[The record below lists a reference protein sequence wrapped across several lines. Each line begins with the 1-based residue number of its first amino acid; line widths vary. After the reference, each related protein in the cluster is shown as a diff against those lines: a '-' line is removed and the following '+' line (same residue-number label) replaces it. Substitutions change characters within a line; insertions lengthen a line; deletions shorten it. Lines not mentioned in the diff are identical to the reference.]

1 MPNQAFEK
9 VVEPVKSSTQ
19 VLENFYRRSF
29 SCLNCPPL
37 GILYIITWLAL
48 GPSDCNVAKWWSLL
62 YILDLV
68 QYVKLVPLN
77 KELTKCP
84 VDRIFL
90 GGKK

>member
-1 MPNQAFEK
+1 MSNQAFEK

-37 GILYIITWLAL
+37 GILYVITRLTL
-48 GPSDCNVAKWWSLL
+48 GPSDCNFAKWWSLL

-84 VDRIFL
+84 VDQIFL

>member
-29 SCLNCPPL
+29 FFFL
-37 GILYIITWLAL
+37 GILYIITRLTL
-48 GPSDCNVAKWWSLL
+48 GPSDCNFAKWWSLL